1 MHLLGDLLMS
11 IIIKSPREIA
21 LIKDAGKIIID
32 LFDILKEN
40 TLPGKSTWEL
50 AKIAGDFIRSRG
62 AIPSCKNYEGYPGEI
77 CVSVNDTLV
86 HGIPSKKII
95 LKEGDIVSYDVLV
108 TKNGYT
114 ADACRT
120 YPVGKVTEEAL
131 NLIKVTEEAF
141 FVGVKEV
148 KPNNRIGD
156 ISNAIEK
163 YVESFGYSLTDEFG
177 GHGVGREV
185 HEDPLIPN
193 VGKPHTGPK
202 IVKGMTLAIEPMV
215 NLGKKDVK
223 IMDDGWTT
231 KTCDG
236 KICSHYEN
244 TVVVTDDGYEIIT
257 LKKGE

>member
-1 MHLLGDLLMS
+1 MS

-21 LIKDAGKIIID
+21 LIKEAGKIVID

-40 TLPGKSTWEL
+40 TVPGKSTWEL
-50 AKIAGDFIRSRG
+50 AHLAGNFIRSQG
-62 AIPSCKNYEGYPGEI
+62 AIPSCKDYEGYPGEI

-114 ADACRT
+114 ADAART
-120 YPVGKVTEEAL
+120 YPVGRVSEEATKL
-131 NLIKVTEEAF
+131 MEVTEEAF
-141 FVGVKEV
+141 FKGVSMV
-148 KPNNRIGD
+148 KPGNHIGD
-156 ISNAIEK
+156 ISNAIET
-163 YVESFGYSLTDEFG
+163 YVKSFGYSLTEDFA

-185 HEDPLIPN
+185 HEDPFIPN
-193 VGKPHTGPK
+193 VGKPHIGPR
-202 IVKGMTLAIEPMV
+202 ICKGMTIAIEPMV

-223 IMDDGWTT
+223 ILDDGWTT
-231 KTCDG
+231 KTIDG

-257 LKKGE
+257 LKEGENRH